1 MRQNKMVKALFPGT
15 FDPIHYGHMDI
26 AERASRLFDEVVMA
40 VYDKPLKS
48 LMFSPEERMDLVR
61 ESFKDN
67 PKINVT
73 GYSGLTIEFARQIEA
88 QVIVRGL
95 RVFSDFEFEFRMG
108 LANQRL
114 APDIETVAFITAE
127 EHTFLSSS
135 TVREIASLHGDVS
148 SMVPPH
154 VKTALNKKVNDLGDG
169 NSPPNALRD

>member
-1 MRQNKMVKALFPGT
+1 MVRALFPGT

-48 LMFSPEERMDLVR
+48 LMFDPEERMALVKQAVNGN
-61 ESFKDN
+61 S
-67 PKINVT
+67 KIKVT
-73 GYSGLTIEFARQIEA
+73 GYSGLTVDFARKVNA

-95 RVFSDFEFEFRMG
+95 RVFSDFEFEFRMA

-114 APDIETVAFITAE
+114 KPDVETIALITAE

-135 TVREIASLHGDVS
+135 TVREIAMLGGDVS

-154 VKTALNKKVNDLGDG
+154 VEKALRAKVTSLGDQH
-169 NSPPNALRD
+169 SPPNALRD